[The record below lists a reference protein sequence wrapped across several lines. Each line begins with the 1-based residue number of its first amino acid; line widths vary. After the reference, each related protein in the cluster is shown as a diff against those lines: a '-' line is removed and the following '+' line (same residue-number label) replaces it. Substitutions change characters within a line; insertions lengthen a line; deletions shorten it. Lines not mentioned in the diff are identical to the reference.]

1 MILNRRFVL
10 IALLATVMTA
20 PFAHADD
27 DDHEHARRALERGD
41 VLPLARILD
50 IVGGGLDGQLVDVEF
65 DEKDGRYIY
74 ELKVMSP
81 GGKLSEIEVD
91 AATAKIL
98 KREDD

>member
-10 IALLATVMTA
+10 IALLATAMKA
-20 PFAHADD
+20 PFARADD

-50 IVGGGLDGQLVDVEF
+50 IVGGSLGGQLVDVEF
-65 DEKDGRYIY
+65 DEKDGRFIY
-74 ELKVMSP
+74 ELKVMSA

-91 AATAKIL
+91 AATATIL
-98 KREDD
+98 RREDD

>member
-1 MILNRRFVL
+1 MNRRSVL
-10 IALLATVMTA
+10 IALLAAVMTA
-20 PFAHADD
+20 TFARADD

-50 IVGGGLDGQLVDVEF
+50 IVGGRLGGQLVDVEF

-91 AATAKIL
+91 AATAEIL